1 MKTLEEI
8 KRSIKME
15 EIRIEDG
22 NNRIEAKMD
31 ETRHYT
37 NMSSISSVMAE
48 ATNIKRTI
56 EEAQERLTILNWLE
70 GKEEEEIEEAFAAEK
85 NRLSHTDATIE
96 EKMDE
101 VKRLSANGND
111 LNTLHNLDSIN
122 AIVAETDRLEEQNNQ
137 TKERMT
143 ILAWALRN

>member
-8 KRSIKME
+8 KRSIEME
-15 EIRIEDG
+15 EIRIEGG
-22 NNRIEAKMD
+22 NDRIEAKMD
-31 ETRHYT
+31 EARHYT

-70 GKEEEEIEEAFAAEK
+70 GKEEEEIEEALAAEK
-85 NRLSHTDATIE
+85 NRLSHTEATIE
-96 EKMDE
+96 EKMEE